1 MTGGEREAPWN
12 LSGRVFKIQQP
23 RNRIQ
28 QAAASLRSLDRS
40 HEMCGWARLRWPRG
54 QSTGKTSGLG
64 VSGLLCLTLMIAS
77 AGAAHGQG
85 RSTETMFR
93 SRGPISCSHQALLWA
108 PPWQLAGTIL
118 DMVSREP
125 SKGCQDASQ
134 GAPCR
139 NALLRPAEP
148 TVLPSLQTRGTE
160 MVRHLRKATQH

>member
-1 MTGGEREAPWN
+1 MENERPHGISVEEF
-12 LSGRVFKIQQP
+12 FKIQQP

-28 QAAASLRSLDRS
+28 QAAASLRLLDRS
-40 HEMCGWARLRWPRG
+40 HEMCGWARLRLAPGARA
-54 QSTGKTSGLG
+54 LG
-64 VSGLLCLTLMIAS
+64 RLRALGCSGLLCLTLKDVS
-77 AGAAHGQG
+77 AGAAYGQG

-93 SRGPISCSHQALLWA
+93 SMWTHFLPHQALLWA

-139 NALLRPAEP
+139 NALTRPAEP